1 MAIPSG
7 SGTEVLKRSRVDGM
21 GATEA
26 PLLTVPSNHIYIVT
40 TMFFM
45 NRSTSADR
53 TFNLYVDYDGGG
65 SADGYILVQQSLPAS
80 ATFVFDNKL
89 ILSVGTKR
97 RSWKDAIAHLY
108 SLRARLITSLFP
120 SLPTTKVLGPILLP
134 SFLFFLGSGPGI
146 ILVLPS

>member
-1 MAIPSG
+1 MAIPSL

-26 PLLTVPSNHIYIVT
+26 TLLTVPSNHIYIVT

-65 SADGYILVQQSLPAS
+65 SADGFILVQQSLPAS

-89 ILSVGTKR
+89 ILTASDKLHG
-97 RSWKDAIAHLY
+97 I
-108 SLRARLITSLFP
+108 
-120 SLPTTKVLGPILLP
+120 
-134 SFLFFLGSGPGI
+134 GSSSAEI
-146 ILVLPS
+146 DIHINYIDQDWS